1 MSTKHA
7 GNQKGSSDTHRI
19 RDRYIH
25 LGIDSEGAAHVYR
38 TTDET
43 IFCIEADGTRSYRF
57 NVADMGHRAADDYVA
72 HVADARGWD
81 TCEYG
86 FDAFLDRL
94 TEAV

>member
-19 RDRYIH
+19 RDHYIH
-25 LGIDSEGAAHVYR
+25 LGIDSEGASHVYR

-57 NVADMGHRAADDYVA
+57 DVSEMGHRAADDYVA
-72 HVADARGWD
+72 HVGDARGWSE
-81 TCEYG
+81 CQFG
-86 FDAFLDRL
+86 FSAFLDRL